1 MTAIEE
7 FKAKIKAGEMFEALT
22 LAMSEAIELNI
33 TTWVSSSNLDFPED
47 EPQPG
52 YRLRT
57 SINLIDCKMENEI
70 GSEFLGNSDY
80 EKIQQLHLEQVK
92 QGREILLRNLES
104 LQKMFVILTET
115 LSELPKMPDP
125 RLQSEESIALSSSQ
139 TE

>member
-57 SINLIDCKMENEI
+57 SINLIDGKMENEI